1 MLLKRTFLK
10 FVYNKSRLS
19 SAGSPQNIF
28 STPHTLMFD
37 FDHSCSFV
45 FLQCLLGPGAGP
57 DGAMAPTS
65 EFGPGPNGA
74 KAPTYFFGPGPNG
87 AKAPTYLFGPGP
99 SGAMAPT
106 SFFGPG
112 PNWGRGPIL
121 QNVKII
127 GILMSIIKFYYSK
140 MNIHRLLAVKAR

>member
-1 MLLKRTFLK
+1 M
-10 FVYNKSRLS
+10 
-19 SAGSPQNIF
+19 
-28 STPHTLMFD
+28 
-37 FDHSCSFV
+37 
-45 FLQCLLGPGAGP
+45 QCLLGPGAGP
-57 DGAMAPTS
+57 D
-65 EFGPGPNGA
+65 GA

-112 PNWGRGPIL
+112 PNWGRGPTL

-140 MNIHRLLAVKAR
+140 MNIHCLLAGKAR

>member
-1 MLLKRTFLK
+1 
-10 FVYNKSRLS
+10 
-19 SAGSPQNIF
+19 
-28 STPHTLMFD
+28 MFD
-37 FDHSCSFV
+37 SKKI
-45 FLQCLLGPGAGP
+45 QCLLGPGAGP
-57 DGAMAPTS
+57 DGAMAPAS
-65 EFGPGPNGA
+65 QFGPGPNGA

>member
-1 MLLKRTFLK
+1 M
-10 FVYNKSRLS
+10 
-19 SAGSPQNIF
+19 
-28 STPHTLMFD
+28 
-37 FDHSCSFV
+37 
-45 FLQCLLGPGAGP
+45 CLLGPGAGP

-65 EFGPGPNGA
+65 D
-74 KAPTYFFGPGPNG
+74 FGPGPNG

-127 GILMSIIKFYYSK
+127 GILMSIIKFYY
-140 MNIHRLLAVKAR
+140 

>member
-65 EFGPGPNGA
+65 EFGPGPN
-74 KAPTYFFGPGPNG
+74 
-87 AKAPTYLFGPGP
+87 
-99 SGAMAPT
+99 
-106 SFFGPG
+106 
-112 PNWGRGPIL
+112 WGRGPIL

-140 MNIHRLLAVKAR
+140 MNIHCLLAGKAR